1 MGRKGRGEC
10 MGRVVIDRWNP
21 QTLYFGT
28 FRLWRSV
35 DSGGKWAAASPDLTG
50 NRGTIKTIA
59 VAPSDSNTIYVGTS
73 NGKVQ
78 VTIDAQHGTPI
89 WTDRSAGLPAR
100 TVTKIAIDPVNPAT
114 AYVAFSWFPTAP
126 SAQGY

>member
-50 NRGTIKTIA
+50 GRATIKTIA

-73 NGKVQ
+73 DSLVQ
-78 VTIDAQHGTPI
+78 VTRNAFDRNST
-89 WTDRSAGLPAR
+89 WTKNGSGLPPR
-100 TVTKIAIDPVNPAT
+100 VVTHIPVHPLNPPLPHAT
-114 AYVAFSWFPTAP
+114 FSRLP
-126 SAQGY
+126 